1 MFNYLLIFFVFII
14 GSYSN
19 INAETLK
26 SALSNAYLN
35 NPIINSKRAELR
47 SLDEN
52 GADYIH
58 IDIMDGHYVPN
69 ITFGPNI
76 VKSLRKVTSKILD
89 VHLMIKPVKQYINEF
104 IEARSDIISFHPE
117 ADDNPEEIIKMIS
130 DAEIKAGIA
139 IHPKVNIAD
148 IDHLFSKVQQI
159 IVMTVTPGFG
169 GQKFMHEQVKKI
181 KDLDEI
187 RKNNNYNYE
196 IAVDG
201 GVNNENAKIC
211 KDNGADVLAVGSY
224 LLSQNQNNYY
234 EIINSLR

>member
-1 MFNYLLIFFVFII
+1 MIKISPSILSADI
-14 GSYSN
+14 
-19 INAETLK
+19 LK
-26 SALSNAYLN
+26 L
-35 NPIINSKRAELR
+35 EEEVR
-47 SLDEN
+47 SLDLN

-89 VHLMIKPVKQYINEF
+89 VHLMIKPIKKYINEF
-104 IEARSDIISFHPE
+104 VEAGSDIITFHPE

-169 GQKFMHEQVKKI
+169 GQKFMHDQVQKI

-211 KDNGADVLAVGSY
+211 KDNGANVLAVGSY
-224 LLSQNQNNYY
+224 LLSQNQNNYN

>member
-1 MFNYLLIFFVFII
+1 MIKISPSILSADILKLEEEVKLLD
-14 GSYSN
+14 
-19 INAETLK
+19 K
-26 SALSNAYLN
+26 
-35 NPIINSKRAELR
+35 
-47 SLDEN
+47 N

-89 VHLMIKPVKQYINEF
+89 VHLMIKPVKQYINDF
-104 IEARSDIISFHPE
+104 VEAGSDIISFHPE
-117 ADDNPEEIIKMIS
+117 ADDNTEEIIKMIS

-139 IHPKVNIAD
+139 IHPDVNIAN

-169 GQKFMHEQVKKI
+169 GQKFMHDQVQKI

-201 GVNNENAKIC
+201 GINNENAKIC
-211 KDNGADVLAVGSY
+211 KDNGADLLAVGSY
-224 LLSQNQNNYY
+224 LLSQNQNNYNK
-234 EIINSLR
+234 IINSLR

>member
-1 MFNYLLIFFVFII
+1 MIKISPSILSADILKLEEEVKLLD
-14 GSYSN
+14 
-19 INAETLK
+19 K
-26 SALSNAYLN
+26 
-35 NPIINSKRAELR
+35 
-47 SLDEN
+47 N

-104 IEARSDIISFHPE
+104 VEAGSDIITFHPE

-139 IHPKVNIAD
+139 IHPEVNIAD
-148 IDHLFSKVQQI
+148 IDHLLSKVQQI

>member
-1 MFNYLLIFFVFII
+1 MIKISPSILSADILKLEEEVKLLD
-14 GSYSN
+14 
-19 INAETLK
+19 K
-26 SALSNAYLN
+26 
-35 NPIINSKRAELR
+35 
-47 SLDEN
+47 N

-89 VHLMIKPVKQYINEF
+89 VHLMIKPVKKYINEF
-104 IEARSDIISFHPE
+104 VEAGSDIITFHPE

-169 GQKFMHEQVKKI
+169 GQKFMHDQVQKI

-187 RKNNNYNYE
+187 RKNNNYNYD

-211 KDNGADVLAVGSY
+211 KDNGANVLAVGSY
-224 LLSQNQNNYY
+224 LLSQNQNNYNK
-234 EIINSLR
+234 IINSLRLWTGIN

>member
-1 MFNYLLIFFVFII
+1 MIKISPSILSADILKLEEEVKLLD
-14 GSYSN
+14 
-19 INAETLK
+19 K
-26 SALSNAYLN
+26 
-35 NPIINSKRAELR
+35 
-47 SLDEN
+47 N

-76 VKSLRKVTSKILD
+76 VKSLRNVTSKILD
-89 VHLMIKPVKQYINEF
+89 VHLMIKPVKKYINEF
-104 IEARSDIISFHPE
+104 VEAGSDIITFHPE

-130 DAEIKAGIA
+130 DAKIKAGIA
-139 IHPKVNIAD
+139 IHPDVNIAD

-211 KDNGADVLAVGSY
+211 KDNGANVLAIGSY
-224 LLSQNQNNYY
+224 LLSQNQNNYNK
-234 EIINSLR
+234 IISSLR

>member
-1 MFNYLLIFFVFII
+1 MIKISPSILSADI
-14 GSYSN
+14 
-19 INAETLK
+19 LK
-26 SALSNAYLN
+26 LEEEV
-35 NPIINSKRAELR
+35 RC
-47 SLDEN
+47 LDLN
-52 GADYIH
+52 GAEYIH

-104 IEARSDIISFHPE
+104 VEAGSDIITFHPE

-139 IHPKVNIAD
+139 IHPEVNIAD

-169 GQKFMHEQVKKI
+169 GQKFMHDQVQKI

-224 LLSQNQNNYY
+224 LLSQNQNNYNK
-234 EIINSLR
+234 IINSLR

>member
-1 MFNYLLIFFVFII
+1 MIKISPSILSADILKLEEEVKLLD
-14 GSYSN
+14 
-19 INAETLK
+19 K
-26 SALSNAYLN
+26 S
-35 NPIINSKRAELR
+35 
-47 SLDEN
+47 

-89 VHLMIKPVKQYINEF
+89 VHLMIKPVKQYINDF
-104 IEARSDIISFHPE
+104 VEAGSDIISFHPE
-117 ADDNPEEIIKMIS
+117 ADENPEEIIRMIT

-139 IHPKVNIAD
+139 IHPEVNIAD

-169 GQKFMHEQVKKI
+169 GQKFMHDQVQKI

-187 RKNNNYNYE
+187 RKNNNYNYD

-211 KDNGADVLAVGSY
+211 KENGANVLAVGSY
-224 LLSQNQNNYY
+224 LLSQNQNNYNK
-234 EIINSLR
+234 IINSLK

>member
-1 MFNYLLIFFVFII
+1 MIKIAPSILSADILKLEEEVKLLD
-14 GSYSN
+14 
-19 INAETLK
+19 K
-26 SALSNAYLN
+26 
-35 NPIINSKRAELR
+35 
-47 SLDEN
+47 N

-58 IDIMDGHYVPN
+58 VDIMDGHYVPN

-104 IEARSDIISFHPE
+104 VEAGSDIITFHPE

-130 DAEIKAGIA
+130 DAKIKAGIA
-139 IHPKVNIAD
+139 IHPEVNIAD

-169 GQKFMHEQVKKI
+169 GQKFMHDQVQKI

-187 RKNNNYNYE
+187 RKNNNYNYD

-211 KDNGADVLAVGSY
+211 KDNGANVLAVGSY
-224 LLSQNQNNYY
+224 LLSQNQNNYNK
-234 EIINSLR
+234 IINSLR

>member
-1 MFNYLLIFFVFII
+1 MIKIAPSILSADILKLEEEVKLLD
-14 GSYSN
+14 
-19 INAETLK
+19 K
-26 SALSNAYLN
+26 
-35 NPIINSKRAELR
+35 
-47 SLDEN
+47 N

-58 IDIMDGHYVPN
+58 VDIMDGHYVPN

-89 VHLMIKPVKQYINEF
+89 VHLMIKPVKKYINEF
-104 IEARSDIISFHPE
+104 VEAGSDIITFHPE

-130 DAEIKAGIA
+130 EAEIKAGIG

-169 GQKFMHEQVKKI
+169 GQKFMHEQVQKI

-201 GVNNENAKIC
+201 GINNENAKIC

-224 LLSQNQNNYY
+224 LLSQNQNSYN

>member
-1 MFNYLLIFFVFII
+1 MIKISPSILSADIFKLEEEVKLLD
-14 GSYSN
+14 
-19 INAETLK
+19 K
-26 SALSNAYLN
+26 
-35 NPIINSKRAELR
+35 
-47 SLDEN
+47 N

-104 IEARSDIISFHPE
+104 VKAGSDIISFHPE
-117 ADDNPEEIIKMIS
+117 ADESPEEIIKMIS

-139 IHPKVNIAD
+139 IHPEINITD
-148 IDHLFSKVQQI
+148 IDHLFNKVQQI
-159 IVMTVTPGFG
+159 IVMTVKPGFG
-169 GQKFMHEQVKKI
+169 GQNFMHDQVKKI

-201 GVNNENAKIC
+201 GVNNENAIIC

-224 LLSQNQNNYY
+224 LLSQNQNNYN

>member
-1 MFNYLLIFFVFII
+1 MIKISPSILSADILKLEEEVKLLD
-14 GSYSN
+14 
-19 INAETLK
+19 K
-26 SALSNAYLN
+26 
-35 NPIINSKRAELR
+35 
-47 SLDEN
+47 N

-89 VHLMIKPVKQYINEF
+89 VHLMIKPVKKYINEF
-104 IEARSDIISFHPE
+104 VEAGSDIITFHPE

-169 GQKFMHEQVKKI
+169 GQKFMHDQVQKI

-211 KDNGADVLAVGSY
+211 KDNGANVLAVGSY
-224 LLSQNQNNYY
+224 LLSQNQNNYN

>member
-1 MFNYLLIFFVFII
+1 MIKISPSILSADI
-14 GSYSN
+14 
-19 INAETLK
+19 LK
-26 SALSNAYLN
+26 L
-35 NPIINSKRAELR
+35 EEEVR
-47 SLDEN
+47 SLDLN

-89 VHLMIKPVKQYINEF
+89 VHLMIKPVKKYINEF
-104 IEARSDIISFHPE
+104 VEAGSDIITFHPE

-139 IHPKVNIAD
+139 IQPKVNITD
-148 IDHLFSKVQQI
+148 IDNLFSKVQQI

-169 GQKFMHEQVKKI
+169 GQKFMHDQVQKI

>member
-1 MFNYLLIFFVFII
+1 MIKISPSILSADILKLEEEVKLLD
-14 GSYSN
+14 
-19 INAETLK
+19 K
-26 SALSNAYLN
+26 
-35 NPIINSKRAELR
+35 
-47 SLDEN
+47 N

-89 VHLMIKPVKQYINEF
+89 VHLMIKPVKQYINDF
-104 IEARSDIISFHPE
+104 VEAGSDIITFHPE

-139 IHPKVNIAD
+139 IHPDVNIAN

-169 GQKFMHEQVKKI
+169 GQKFMHDQVQKI

-224 LLSQNQNNYY
+224 LLSQNQNNYS
-234 EIINSLR
+234 EIIKSLR

>member
-1 MFNYLLIFFVFII
+1 MIKISPSILSADI
-14 GSYSN
+14 
-19 INAETLK
+19 LK
-26 SALSNAYLN
+26 LEEEV
-35 NPIINSKRAELR
+35 RF
-47 SLDEN
+47 LDLN

-89 VHLMIKPVKQYINEF
+89 VHLMIKPVKKYINEF
-104 IEARSDIISFHPE
+104 VEAGSDIITFHPE

-148 IDHLFSKVQQI
+148 IDHLLSKVQQI

-169 GQKFMHEQVKKI
+169 GQKFMHDQVQKI
-181 KDLDEI
+181 RDLDEI

-224 LLSQNQNNYY
+224 LLSQNQKNYN

>member
-1 MFNYLLIFFVFII
+1 MIKISPSILSADILKLEEEVKLLD
-14 GSYSN
+14 
-19 INAETLK
+19 K
-26 SALSNAYLN
+26 
-35 NPIINSKRAELR
+35 
-47 SLDEN
+47 N

-89 VHLMIKPVKQYINEF
+89 VHLMIKPVKKYINEF
-104 IEARSDIISFHPE
+104 VEAGSDIITFHPE

-169 GQKFMHEQVKKI
+169 GQKFMHDQVQKI

-224 LLSQNQNNYY
+224 LLTQNQDNYN

>member
-1 MFNYLLIFFVFII
+1 MIKISPSILSADI
-14 GSYSN
+14 
-19 INAETLK
+19 LK
-26 SALSNAYLN
+26 L
-35 NPIINSKRAELR
+35 EEEVR
-47 SLDEN
+47 SLDMN

-76 VKSLRKVTSKILD
+76 VKSIRKVTSKILD
-89 VHLMIKPVKQYINEF
+89 VHLMIQPVKQYIKEF
-104 IEARSDIISFHPE
+104 IDAGSDIISFHPE
-117 ADDNPEEIIKMIS
+117 ADDNAEEIIKIIN
-130 DAEIKAGIA
+130 DAKIKAGIA
-139 IHPKVNIAD
+139 IHPKVNISD
-148 IDHLFSKVQQI
+148 IEYLLNQIQQI

-169 GQKFMHEQVKKI
+169 GQKFMHDQVQKI

-201 GVNNENAKIC
+201 GVDNKNAKIC
-211 KDNGADVLAVGSY
+211 KDNGANVLALGSY
-224 LLSQNQNNYY
+224 LLSQNQDNYS

>member
-1 MFNYLLIFFVFII
+1 MIKISPSILSADILKLEEEVKLL
-14 GSYSN
+14 
-19 INAETLK
+19 
-26 SALSNAYLN
+26 
-35 NPIINSKRAELR
+35 
-47 SLDEN
+47 DMN

-76 VKSLRKVTSKILD
+76 VKSLRKITSKILD
-89 VHLMIKPVKQYINEF
+89 VHLMIKPVKKYINDF
-104 IEARSDIISFHPE
+104 VEAGSDIITFHPE
-117 ADDNPEEIIKMIS
+117 ADDNPEEIFKMIS
-130 DAEIKAGIA
+130 DAKIKAGIA
-139 IHPKVNIAD
+139 IHPKVNIED

-169 GQKFMHEQVKKI
+169 GQKFMHDQVQKI

-187 RKNNNYNYE
+187 KKNNNYNYE

-211 KDNGADVLAVGSY
+211 KDNGANVLAVGSY
-224 LLSQNQNNYY
+224 LLSQTQDKYS

>member
-1 MFNYLLIFFVFII
+1 MIKISPSILSADILKLEEEVKLLD
-14 GSYSN
+14 
-19 INAETLK
+19 K
-26 SALSNAYLN
+26 
-35 NPIINSKRAELR
+35 
-47 SLDEN
+47 N

-104 IEARSDIISFHPE
+104 VEAGSDIITFHPE

-139 IHPKVNIAD
+139 IHPKVNITD

-169 GQKFMHEQVKKI
+169 GQKFMHDQVQKI

-224 LLSQNQNNYY
+224 LLSQNQNNYN

>member
-1 MFNYLLIFFVFII
+1 MIKISPSILSADILKLEEEVKLLD
-14 GSYSN
+14 
-19 INAETLK
+19 K
-26 SALSNAYLN
+26 
-35 NPIINSKRAELR
+35 
-47 SLDEN
+47 N

-76 VKSLRKVTSKILD
+76 VRSIRKVTSKILD
-89 VHLMIKPVKQYINEF
+89 VHLMIKPVKQYIKEF
-104 IEARSDIISFHPE
+104 IDAGSDIISFHPE
-117 ADDNPEEIIKMIS
+117 ADDNAEEIIKIINN
-130 DAEIKAGIA
+130 AKINAGIA
-139 IHPKVNIAD
+139 IHPKVKISD
-148 IDHLFSKVQQI
+148 IDHLFGQVKQI

-169 GQKFMHEQVKKI
+169 GQKFMHDQVQKI

-187 RKNNNYNYE
+187 RKSNNYDYE

-211 KDNGADVLAVGSY
+211 KDNGANVLAVGSY
-224 LLSQNQNNYY
+224 LLSQNKDKYS

>member
-1 MFNYLLIFFVFII
+1 MIKISPSILSADI
-14 GSYSN
+14 
-19 INAETLK
+19 LK
-26 SALSNAYLN
+26 LEEEV
-35 NPIINSKRAELR
+35 IH
-47 SLDEN
+47 LDKN

-89 VHLMIKPVKQYINEF
+89 VHLMIKPVKQYINNF
-104 IEARSDIISFHPE
+104 VEAGSNIITFHPE

-139 IHPKVNIAD
+139 IHPNVNVAD

-169 GQKFMHEQVKKI
+169 GQKFMHEQVQKI

-211 KDNGADVLAVGSY
+211 KDNGANVLAVGSY
-224 LLSQNQNNYY
+224 LLSQNQNNYSK
-234 EIINSLR
+234 IINSLR

>member
-1 MFNYLLIFFVFII
+1 MIKISPSILSADI
-14 GSYSN
+14 
-19 INAETLK
+19 LK
-26 SALSNAYLN
+26 LEEE
-35 NPIINSKRAELR
+35 IR
-47 SLDEN
+47 SLDMN

-76 VKSLRKVTSKILD
+76 VKSIRKITSKILD
-89 VHLMIKPVKQYINEF
+89 VHLMIKPVKQYIKEF
-104 IEARSDIISFHPE
+104 IDAGSDIITFHPE
-117 ADDNPEEIIKMIS
+117 ADDNAEEIIKIIN
-130 DAEIKAGIA
+130 DAKIKAGIA
-139 IHPKVNIAD
+139 IHPKVNISD
-148 IDHLFSKVQQI
+148 IEYLLNQIQQI

-169 GQKFMHEQVKKI
+169 GQKFMHDQVQKI

-201 GVNNENAKIC
+201 GVDNKNAKIC
-211 KDNGADVLAVGSY
+211 KDNGANVLALGSY
-224 LLSQNQNNYY
+224 LLSQNQDNYS

>member
-1 MFNYLLIFFVFII
+1 MIKISPSILSADILKLEEEVKLLD
-14 GSYSN
+14 
-19 INAETLK
+19 K
-26 SALSNAYLN
+26 
-35 NPIINSKRAELR
+35 
-47 SLDEN
+47 N

-104 IEARSDIISFHPE
+104 VEAGSDIITFHPE
-117 ADDNPEEIIKMIS
+117 ADDNPEEII
-130 DAEIKAGIA
+130 
-139 IHPKVNIAD
+139 NIAD

-169 GQKFMHEQVKKI
+169 GQKFMHDQVQKI

-211 KDNGADVLAVGSY
+211 KDNGANVLAVGSY
-224 LLSQNQNNYY
+224 LLSQNQNNYNK
-234 EIINSLR
+234 IINSLR

>member
-1 MFNYLLIFFVFII
+1 MIKISPSILSADILKLEEEVKLLD
-14 GSYSN
+14 
-19 INAETLK
+19 K
-26 SALSNAYLN
+26 
-35 NPIINSKRAELR
+35 
-47 SLDEN
+47 N

-104 IEARSDIISFHPE
+104 VEAGSDIITFHPE

-139 IHPKVNIAD
+139 IHPEVNIAD

-169 GQKFMHEQVKKI
+169 GQKFMYDQVQKI

-224 LLSQNQNNYY
+224 LLSQNQNNYN

>member
-1 MFNYLLIFFVFII
+1 MIKISPSILSADILKLEEEVKLLD
-14 GSYSN
+14 
-19 INAETLK
+19 K
-26 SALSNAYLN
+26 
-35 NPIINSKRAELR
+35 
-47 SLDEN
+47 N

-104 IEARSDIISFHPE
+104 VEAGSDIITFHPE
-117 ADDNPEEIIKMIS
+117 ADDDPEEIIKMIS

-139 IHPKVNIAD
+139 IHPEVNIGD

-159 IVMTVTPGFG
+159 IVMTVIPGFG
-169 GQKFMHEQVKKI
+169 GQKFMHDQVRKI

-187 RKNNNYNYE
+187 RKNNYCE
-196 IAVDG
+196 
-201 GVNNENAKIC
+201 
-211 KDNGADVLAVGSY
+211 
-224 LLSQNQNNYY
+224 
-234 EIINSLR
+234 

>member
-1 MFNYLLIFFVFII
+1 MIKISPSILSADI
-14 GSYSN
+14 
-19 INAETLK
+19 LK
-26 SALSNAYLN
+26 LEEEVKL
-35 NPIINSKRAELR
+35 
-47 SLDEN
+47 LDEN

-76 VKSLRKVTSKILD
+76 VRSIRKVTSKILD
-89 VHLMIKPVKQYINEF
+89 VHLMIEPVKQYIEEF
-104 IEARSDIISFHPE
+104 IGAGSDIITFHPE
-117 ADDNPEEIIKMIS
+117 ADDNAEEIIKIINN
-130 DAEIKAGIA
+130 AKINAGIA
-139 IHPKVNIAD
+139 IHPKVNISD
-148 IDHLFSKVQQI
+148 IDHLFIKVKQI

-169 GQKFMHEQVKKI
+169 GQKFMYDQVQKI

-187 RKNNNYNYE
+187 RKSNNYDYE

-211 KDNGADVLAVGSY
+211 KDNGANVLAVGSY
-224 LLSQNQNNYY
+224 LLSQNKDKYS

>member
-1 MFNYLLIFFVFII
+1 MIKISPSILSADI
-14 GSYSN
+14 
-19 INAETLK
+19 LK
-26 SALSNAYLN
+26 L
-35 NPIINSKRAELR
+35 EEEVR
-47 SLDEN
+47 SLDLN

-89 VHLMIKPVKQYINEF
+89 VHLMIKPVKKYINEF
-104 IEARSDIISFHPE
+104 VEAGSDIITFHPE

-139 IHPKVNIAD
+139 IHPEVNIED

-169 GQKFMHEQVKKI
+169 GQKFMHDQVQKI

-187 RKNNNYNYE
+187 RKNNNYKYE
-196 IAVDG
+196 KAVDG

-211 KDNGADVLAVGSY
+211 KDNGANVLAVGSY
-224 LLSQNQNNYY
+224 LLSQNQNNYNK
-234 EIINSLR
+234 IINSLR